1 MDVMDWG
8 DVIANADAGGRQGGR
23 SFGLPNRVH
32 ERRSEA
38 ETLKRL
44 IRDHEI
50 AIRGV
55 AHSILTDPRD
65 EEEAVLDTF
74 LKAHAAWWQYRRE
87 ASERTWLQRIC
98 FNLCVD
104 KLRRRPADCSSLDP
118 DLEPAA
124 AAEEPELRLALWQ
137 EISALPAHLQAAF
150 RLKLAG
156 YKITEIAKLLGK
168 PRTTVIGHYNA
179 ACKRLRKRLYPPSDE
194 PPTEGS

>member
-1 MDVMDWG
+1 MDLG
-8 DVIANADAGGRQGGR
+8 DVIANADAGAKQGG
-23 SFGLPNRVH
+23 SFVGLPGWILK
-32 ERRSEA
+32 RRSDE
-38 ETLKRL
+38 ETLGRL

-55 AHSILTDPRD
+55 AHSILTDPCD

-168 PRTTVIGHYNA
+168 PRTTVSGHYNA

>member
-1 MDVMDWG
+1 MDWG

-168 PRTTVIGHYNA
+168 PRTTVSGHYHA
-179 ACKRLRKRLYPPSDE
+179 ACERLRERLPVLLDE
-194 PPTEGS
+194 PPRERS